1 MFEFYLAERSGRTL
15 KDQGSSAPF
24 RFMEIWS
31 QHYDPFGNIFVSA
44 FVAALPAILLLV
56 LIAVFEVRI
65 HFSALIALAV
75 SLVIALAIYHMPA
88 GTAAASTVYGAA
100 YGLFPIGWLVLNI
113 IFLYQLT
120 VKRGL
125 FDILRDSLARVAP
138 DPRIQLI
145 LIAFAF
151 GSFLEGVAGFGAPV
165 AITAAILI
173 QLGFKPLQASGL
185 ALVANTA
192 PVAFGSLGIP
202 ITTLQQIT
210 DLNLLS
216 LSATVGAQL
225 VIFSLLI
232 PFLILFMLCG
242 WRGLVGVWP
251 AAVIAGVS
259 YTIPQFLVSNYH
271 GPWLAAPLAGLSAM
285 GVLILFLRFWK
296 PKALWGFN
304 GEGELGPATGADPS
318 GHPLPS
324 KPHASRGSVFQA
336 WMPWGILT
344 FVLLVWG
351 VPTFQTAID
360 KIFSTEVPMPYL
372 HQLVRRMPP
381 VELANAAPIKA
392 VFKFHLLSATGTGTF
407 LAAVLI
413 GVLIGFSW
421 REMVRTYLETLWR
434 IRLSLL
440 TIATMLALG
449 NVTRYSG
456 TDGTMGLA
464 LAHTGSFYP
473 FFGPLLG
480 WIGAAITGS
489 DTSSNVLFG
498 SLQKIT
504 AQQVGVSAVLMCA
517 ANTCG
522 GVMGKMVSSQS
533 IVVASTATNWYGHE
547 GRILRYVFLPSVIL
561 AILVGVL
568 VYLEAYVAPFTYM
581 VAK

>member
-1 MFEFYLAERSGRTL
+1 
-15 KDQGSSAPF
+15 
-24 RFMEIWS
+24 MEIWS
-31 QHYDPFGNIFVSA
+31 QNYDPFGNIFVSA
-44 FVAALPAILLLV
+44 LVAAVPAILLIG
-56 LIAVFEVRI
+56 LIALLEVKI
-65 HFSALIALAV
+65 HFAALIALAA
-75 SLVIALAIYHMPA
+75 SLVLALVIYHMPA
-88 GTAAASTVYGAA
+88 SAVTASTVYGAA

-151 GSFLEGVAGFGAPV
+151 GAFLEGMSGFGAPV

-173 QLGFKPLQASGL
+173 QLGFKPLQAAGL
-185 ALVANTA
+185 TLVANTA

-202 ITTLQQIT
+202 ITTLQQVT
-210 DLNLLS
+210 DLNLLA

-225 VIFSLLI
+225 VIFSLSI
-232 PFLILFMLCG
+232 PFVILIMLCG
-242 WRGLVGVWP
+242 WRGLFGVWP
-251 AAVIAGVS
+251 AALVAGLS
-259 YTIPQFLVSNYH
+259 YTVPQFLVSTYH
-271 GPWLAAPLAGLSAM
+271 GPWLAAPIAGLSAL
-285 GVLILFLRFWK
+285 GSLVVLLRFWK
-296 PKALWGFN
+296 PKVLWAFN
-304 GEGELGPATGADPS
+304 GEGELGPERG
-318 GHPLPS
+318 
-324 KPHASRGSVFQA
+324 GSVNPRLTPAGAPASGRSVFLA
-336 WMPWGILT
+336 WMPWGLLT
-344 FVLLVWG
+344 LVLLVWG
-351 VPTFQTAID
+351 VPLFQTAID
-360 KIFSTEVPMPYL
+360 RIFSAEFPMPYL

-381 VELANAAPIKA
+381 IEVAQAAPINA
-392 VFKFHLLSATGTGTF
+392 IFKFHFLSSTGTGTF
-407 LAAVLI
+407 LAAVAT
-413 GVLIGFSW
+413 GFLIGFSW
-421 REMVRTYLETLWR
+421 REMIRLYLETIWR

-449 NVTRYSG
+449 NVTRYCG

-480 WIGAAITGS
+480 WVGAAITGS

-522 GVMGKMVSSQS
+522 GVMGKMISSQS
-533 IVVASTATNWYGHE
+533 IVVASTAMNWYGHE
-547 GRILRYVFLPSVIL
+547 SRILRYVFLPSVIL
-561 AILVGVL
+561 AILVGLL
-568 VYLEAYVAPFTYM
+568 VYLEAYFIPFTYM